1 MHNGGLIFASASNAD
16 GKIQSPSPHI
26 KPDATAG
33 TICAALLL
41 SIMFQMKTTKLPT
54 HMSIAKLAPTR
65 KGTPIAIGRGTH
77 LPYLGGNRSLI
88 RLATT
93 AKPKNP

>member
-1 MHNGGLIFASASNAD
+1 MAKASKDA
-16 GKIQSPSPHI
+16 GKIQRPSPHI

-33 TICAALLL
+33 TISAALLL
-41 SIMFQMKTTKLPT
+41 SIICQVKTIRLPI
-54 HMSIAKLAPTR
+54 HMSMAKLAPTR

-77 LPYLGGNRSLI
+77 LPYFGGQRSLV
-88 RLATT
+88 RLAAT